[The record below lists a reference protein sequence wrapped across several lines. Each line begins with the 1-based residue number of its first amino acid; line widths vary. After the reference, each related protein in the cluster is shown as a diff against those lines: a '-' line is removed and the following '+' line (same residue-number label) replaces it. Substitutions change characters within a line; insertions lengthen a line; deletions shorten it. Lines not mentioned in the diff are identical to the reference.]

1 MLLRFCALGSA
12 VEFGGKG
19 KCVSVQVQTQFKTG
33 PPVQL
38 LYGNLRYVNMTHNQ
52 TQSNLTQPPPLIKKA
67 CSRLRTQRPSQW
79 CNDLTFVRARL
90 YSVSSSNLHG
100 LGERCNHFLKD
111 LRNNETDSKRETL
124 RAQYESLRD
133 KVDALACE
141 IYNNLREDRKEVL
154 SKDGDLIFPGLAR
167 YSGSL
172 ILLLI
177 DVDPVDIHVAYYT
190 LWASTRHFHEIFHQS
205 MEC

>member
-1 MLLRFCALGSA
+1 M
-12 VEFGGKG
+12 
-19 KCVSVQVQTQFKTG
+19 
-33 PPVQL
+33 
-38 LYGNLRYVNMTHNQ
+38 
-52 TQSNLTQPPPLIKKA
+52 QS
-67 CSRLRTQRPSQW
+67 
-79 CNDLTFVRARL
+79 
-90 YSVSSSNLHG
+90 
-100 LGERCNHFLKD
+100 FLKD